1 MKSIRS
7 LIVVAL
13 VSLSLGACSQNIG
26 MKQGAGGL
34 LGAAGGAW
42 LGSTIGK
49 SGSTGNVI
57 AIAAGTLGGA
67 LIGSEIGASLD
78 RIDQMHAERTLS
90 TALNTDGGAP
100 VEWRN
105 PDSGHA
111 GRVQVTGVRQGETGL
126 CKRYE
131 QTIFVDG
138 KSETAVGVAC
148 QNRDGTWSIQS

>member
-1 MKSIRS
+1 MKSMRS
-7 LIVVAL
+7 LIAVAL
-13 VSLSLGACSQNIG
+13 VSLSLGACSQDIG

-49 SGSTGNVI
+49 GGSTGNII
-57 AIAAGTLGGA
+57 AIAVGTLGGA

-78 RIDQMHAERTLS
+78 RIDQMYAERTLN
-90 TALNTDGGAP
+90 TALNTDGGQP
-100 VEWRN
+100 VAWQN
-105 PDSGHA
+105 PDTGH
-111 GRVQVTGVRQGETGL
+111 GGQVQVTGVRQGETGV

-148 QNRDGTWSIQS
+148 QNTDGTWSIQS